1 MKTKPGFFVSRIS
14 SGVRSWCRTRY
25 EKRKTLSLLLL
36 SLCSL
41 LLTSCGVYSF
51 TGTNPLS
58 PDLKTVTINN
68 FTLQTAGGPANLP
81 LTLNERLKEY
91 YQRYTNLKVVPANGN
106 LVLEGSIT
114 GYELVAVAP
123 TAQDQA
129 GVNRL
134 QITVQVRFSNN
145 KDDTKNFDQAFSFY
159 KDFPQN
165 QTLTQNEPQLVPL
178 ILDQIVLDV
187 FNKTAGDW

>member
-1 MKTKPGFFVSRIS
+1 MKTNPLSVVRNLWFVI
-14 SGVRSWCRTRY
+14 
-25 EKRKTLSLLLL
+25 
-36 SLCSL
+36 CSL
-41 LLTSCGVYSF
+41 LKTVNYKPHITNWFLLVACGWLFAACGVYSF

-134 QITVQVRFSNN
+134 QITVQVRFNNN

-165 QTLTQNEPQLVPL
+165 QTLTQNEAQLVPL
-178 ILDQIVLDV
+178 ILDQIVLDI